1 MLDWEKILYII
12 LPALMVFVAVMLVL
26 NRFFKN
32 EESNRRFQAAMA
44 NKDVTTPL
52 RFRAYERMILFLE
65 RMSPDNL
72 TLRVQTPEM
81 TALQL
86 LMAMQNAIREEYEHN
101 LSQQL
106 YLTNQG
112 WAMVVTAKEGMLK
125 FFNSCATKIDPKMPA
140 FALSKIIIESYHNEA
155 NPPTKSAINFLKK
168 EIKNYF

>member
-1 MLDWEKILYII
+1 MPDWDNILYII
-12 LPALMVFVAVMLVL
+12 LPALMVFIAVMLVL

-32 EESNRRFQAAMA
+32 EEANRRFQAAMS

-65 RMSPDNL
+65 RMTPDNL
-72 TLRVQTPEM
+72 ALRVQTPEM
-81 TALQL
+81 TSLQL

-106 YLTNQG
+106 YLSNEG
-112 WAMVVTAKEGMLK
+112 WSMVVTAKEGMLK
-125 FFNSCATKIDPKMPA
+125 LFNSCATQVDPKMPA
-140 FALSKIIIESYHNEA
+140 FVLSKTIIETYHNEV